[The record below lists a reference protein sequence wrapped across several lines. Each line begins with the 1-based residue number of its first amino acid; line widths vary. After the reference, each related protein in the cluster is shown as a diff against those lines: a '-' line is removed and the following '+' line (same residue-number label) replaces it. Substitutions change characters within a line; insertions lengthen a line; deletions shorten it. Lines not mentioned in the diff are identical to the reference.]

1 MKNLK
6 IYIGCLVGLSLLGCG
21 NPSQEEQD
29 QPTVDTEEQDLN
41 IIFMVGDGMGIAQVS
56 SAFYFGE
63 EQPHFE
69 QFENIGLSITS
80 STSHRITDSAAGA
93 TAFATGHKTYK
104 RAIGVS
110 NDSIPQPSI
119 LTHLQG
125 QGYQTGLVSLT
136 SITHATPA
144 SFYAHVKDRDQ
155 HEDIAQQLVEANID
169 FIAGGGS
176 KYFDSRSDGL
186 NLLDSLRSRDYNVD
200 TTALA
205 KADPSLK
212 NAYILAEDGLPAKTQ
227 GREGF
232 LQEATKNG
240 LDYFSANEEPFFFM
254 IEGSYIDWGGH
265 AMDAEMMIQEVL
277 DFDATIGVVLEFIEA
292 NPNTLLVVT
301 ADHET
306 GGVSL
311 GKSYD
316 DNGRE
321 IPQQVQV
328 YFNSDQHSTELVPV
342 FAKGKGA
349 ELFRGIYEN
358 TEIYH
363 KLLEVLNQQANGN

>member
-1 MKNLK
+1 MKNPK
-6 IYIGCLVGLSLLGCG
+6 IYIGFLIALTLLSCG
-21 NPSQEEQD
+21 NPSQGEQD
-29 QPTVDTEEQDLN
+29 RFSGETENESLN
-41 IIFMVGDGMGIAQVS
+41 IILMVGDGMGVAQVS

-63 EQPHFE
+63 QQPHFS

-80 STSHRITDSAAGA
+80 STSHQITDSAAGA
-93 TAFATGHKTYK
+93 TAIATGHKTYK

-110 NDSIPQPSI
+110 NDSIPRPSI
-119 LTHLQG
+119 LTHLQR

-144 SFYAHVKDRDQ
+144 SFYANVKDRDQ
-155 HEDIAQQLVEANID
+155 HEDIAQQLVEADID
-169 FIAGGGS
+169 FIAGGGI
-176 KYFDSRSDGL
+176 KYFDERRDGRS
-186 NLLDSLRSRDYNVD
+186 LLDFLRRRDYYVD
-200 TTALA
+200 TTALTRP
-205 KADPSLK
+205 DPSLK
-212 NAYILAEDGLPAKTQ
+212 NAYLLAEDGLPAKTQ
-227 GREGF
+227 GRGGF

-240 LDYFSANEEPFFFM
+240 LDYFSANKEPFFFM

-265 AMDAEMMIQEVL
+265 VMDAEMMIQEVL
-277 DFDATIGVVLEFIEA
+277 DFDATIGVVLEFMKA

-316 DNGRE
+316 ADGRE
-321 IPQQVQV
+321 IPHQVQV

-363 KLLEVLNQQANGN
+363 KLLQALNQLPNEN